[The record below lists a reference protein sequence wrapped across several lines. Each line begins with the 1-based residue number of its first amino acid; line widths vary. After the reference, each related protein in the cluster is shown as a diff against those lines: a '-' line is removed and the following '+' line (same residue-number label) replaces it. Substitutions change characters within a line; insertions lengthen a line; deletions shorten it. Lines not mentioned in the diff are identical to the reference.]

1 MTPNTW
7 AMLCHLGGLT
17 GYLGNGFGSIVV
29 PLVLW
34 LIKKDEMP
42 MVDYH
47 GKEALNFNISIAIY
61 SVFLGIFAFITLGLG
76 IPLLLLLVLFHIIC
90 VIQATIKAN
99 GGEPYRYPFCIR
111 LVK

>member
-1 MTPNTW
+1 
-7 AMLCHLGGLT
+7 MLCHLGGLT
-17 GYLGNGFGSIVV
+17 GYLANGVGSIFV

-47 GKEALNFNISIAIY
+47 GKEALNFNISITIY
-61 SVFLGIFAFITLGLG
+61 YVFTSILGLLSFG
-76 IPLLLLLVLFHIIC
+76 IGFLLMPVITLFHIIC
-90 VIQATIKAN
+90 VIQAAIKAN

>member
-1 MTPNTW
+1 MKPNTW
-7 AMLCHLGGLT
+7 AMLCHLSGLT
-17 GYLGNGFGSIVV
+17 GYLGNGLGSIVA
-29 PLVLW
+29 PLILW

-47 GKEALNFNISIAIY
+47 GKEALNFNISVGIY
-61 SVFLGIFAFITLGLG
+61 YVVLGTFAFITFGLG
-76 IPLLLLLVLFHIIC
+76 IPLLLLLALFHIIC

-99 GGEPYRYPFCIR
+99 DGEAYRYPFCIR